1 MLKIQKTEGIKQREI
16 SQKKAEDMR
25 IGEQVEQVTLRITQT
40 FLL

>member
-1 MLKIQKTEGIKQREI
+1 MLKIQKTEGIKQRET